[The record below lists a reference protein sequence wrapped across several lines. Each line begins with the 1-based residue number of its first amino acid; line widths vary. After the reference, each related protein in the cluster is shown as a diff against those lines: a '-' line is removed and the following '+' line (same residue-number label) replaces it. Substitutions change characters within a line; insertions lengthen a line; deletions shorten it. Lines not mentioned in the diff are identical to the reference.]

1 MTPEIALVLLI
12 IAVAVILFSF
22 EWVPPDVVA
31 LGVLATLIL
40 TGLLPAEEAF
50 AGFGSDTVL
59 MILGLFILTA
69 SLLRTGVVEMTGR
82 AIIRFTGDDLNR
94 LLAVVMAASAGL
106 GAFISNTASTAFFV
120 PIVIG
125 LANRTRTSASRLLM
139 PLAIASIVASSVT
152 IVSTSSNIV
161 ISGLMTRYD
170 LPPMGIFELA
180 PVGLPIAVAGLVF
193 MYTLGR
199 RLVPDRRHPDELGG
213 GLGIRAYFTEVLVL
227 PDSPLAGKT
236 LGESGLGRDLDLT
249 VLRIIRDEDRYLAP
263 RADRELHAEDLLLVE
278 GRRDEILKIKE
289 TVGIDIKGDVSLSD
303 PELQGDEIHLVE
315 AILLPGSPLIGRTLK
330 GLRFRERYGLQVL
343 AIYRQGQTIRQQIGQ
358 VRFRVGDVLLTQ
370 GRRANIAWLA
380 EDEIFNVIGEVEE
393 ERFNQSRA
401 RAAIAAFV
409 GSLALVTFNIVSLP
423 VAMLIGALVVFLA
436 GCLTPEEAYRE
447 VDWRALI
454 LIGSMLGLGTAL
466 ERSGAAQFLA
476 AEIVAWLG
484 DANPLWLLAGFFA
497 VTVAL
502 TQPMAHQAAAIIV
515 VPIAI
520 QAALHLNLNPRTFAM
535 MVAVAANTSYL
546 TPLEPACLMVYGP
559 GGYRFTDFLKVGLPL
574 ALLIFAVAIA
584 LVPLVWPLS

>member
-139 PLAIASIVASSVT
+139 PLAIASIVTSSVT

-180 PVGLPIAVAGLVF
+180 PVGLPIAVAGLLF